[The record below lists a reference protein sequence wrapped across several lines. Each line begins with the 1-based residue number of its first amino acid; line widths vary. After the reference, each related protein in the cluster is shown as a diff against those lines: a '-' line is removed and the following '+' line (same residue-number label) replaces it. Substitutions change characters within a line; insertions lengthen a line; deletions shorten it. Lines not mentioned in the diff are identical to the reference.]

1 MEASFPGVTT
11 HSPHDLDFPSTMTN
25 VRSGT
30 WMMTGN
36 GVMHNGTTVIDD
48 YGLNLD
54 KLKEGDR
61 VAVVRKEPGGT
72 LHFFVNSE
80 DQVSALEI
88 PQYTGCVV
96 LSQTIFL
103 YIKIQSC
110 AWPAASPTFWEAAK
124 LQI

>member
-1 MEASFPGVTT
+1 MRFQDNLSYSLSLTNSLTFLHLHLGVTT

-25 VRSGT
+25 LRSGT

-80 DQVSALEI
+80 DQVERERKVEI
-88 PQYTGCVV
+88 WG
-96 LSQTIFL
+96 SM
-103 YIKIQSC
+103 
-110 AWPAASPTFWEAAK
+110 
-124 LQI
+124 

>member
-1 MEASFPGVTT
+1 MKMCDPFAGVTT

-25 VRSGT
+25 LRSGT

-48 YGLNLD
+48 YGRNLD

-72 LHFFVNSE
+72 IHFFVNSE
-80 DQVSALEI
+80 DQVC
-88 PQYTGCVV
+88 G
-96 LSQTIFL
+96 
-103 YIKIQSC
+103 
-110 AWPAASPTFWEAAK
+110 
-124 LQI
+124 

>member
-1 MEASFPGVTT
+1 MTT

-80 DQVSALEI
+80 DQVGIALKILQSNGLEI
-88 PQYTGCVV
+88 SEIRS
-96 LSQTIFL
+96 LLF
-103 YIKIQSC
+103 
-110 AWPAASPTFWEAAK
+110 
-124 LQI
+124 